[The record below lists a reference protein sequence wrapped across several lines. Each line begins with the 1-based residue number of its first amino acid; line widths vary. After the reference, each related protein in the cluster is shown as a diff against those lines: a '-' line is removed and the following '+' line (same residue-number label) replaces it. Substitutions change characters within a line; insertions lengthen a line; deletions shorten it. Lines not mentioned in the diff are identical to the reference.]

1 MELPP
6 RFLAH
11 PSWWTLLPSAL
22 AILAYVAPALLGR
35 RLAATQARTALALA
49 WALHALALVVNM
61 LAPPPRFGF
70 APALSITAWLMLML
84 YLVEQQLY
92 PRMRAAHTLSLISAL
107 VVLLAVVFPGAPL
120 SSQHSAW
127 MPLHLALGVAC
138 YGLFASAVVHAGLM
152 TRAERRMRLLT
163 DAQDQSPGVP
173 LLTLERIMFR
183 CVRVGMVLLSATLLV
198 GMLFGET
205 LYGHAWRWDHKN
217 VFSLLAW
224 GVFAVLLLGHARFGW
239 RGRDAVRMVYVGAV
253 LLLLAYAGSRFVLEV
268 ILGRGGV

>member
-11 PSWWTLLPSAL
+11 FSWWTVLPALLAM
-22 AILAYVAPALLGR
+22 LAYVAAALLGQ
-35 RLAATQARTALALA
+35 RLTPPQARTTLVAA
-49 WALHALALVVNM
+49 WALHALALVANM
-61 LAPPPRFGF
+61 LAPPPHFGF
-70 APALSITAWLMLML
+70 APALSITAWLMLTL

-92 PRMRAAHTLSLISAL
+92 PRMRAAHTLSLMGAL
-107 VVLLAVVFPGAPL
+107 TVLLALLYPGTPL

-152 TRAERRMRLLT
+152 TRAERRMRLLA
-163 DAQDQSPGVP
+163 DAQDPSPGVP